1 MFIIYS
7 FLKNLNKNYNLKIKI
22 QFILNIH
29 KINLIY
35 HCSNNVKFL
44 IILQHYIIIYKIIFK
59 KLKKKLFLEIKNIN
73 IKKFKESINYI

>member
-35 HCSNNVKFL
+35 HCSNNVKIFNNITAL
-44 IILQHYIIIYKIIFK
+44 HNNLQNNIQKIKKKIILG
-59 KLKKKLFLEIKNIN
+59 N
-73 IKKFKESINYI
+73 